1 VDIQRID
8 IKIITLH
15 KVLDMKGKKLSSK
28 ERIEKLEHDKNE
40 RSKIF
45 KELCAHLREGL
56 SLESFAPIGPDSVR
70 KYLQIYKEEFIQEEF
85 EQALRAGRDCWE
97 KIGKR
102 QANGECL
109 GNSRTWFYNM
119 ANRFGWREKLEVE
132 AEHKGQVNV
141 SIVSY
146 ATKKALTDTLEQ

>member
-1 VDIQRID
+1 
-8 IKIITLH
+8 
-15 KVLDMKGKKLSSK
+15 MKGRKLTNK
-28 ERIEKLEHDKNE
+28 ERVEKLEQDKNE

-45 KELCAHLREGL
+45 KELCAHIAGGL
-56 SLESFAPIGPDSVR
+56 SLESFSLLSPNSVR
-70 KYLQIYKEEFIQEEF
+70 TYLSKYPEEFCQEELDNAMR
-85 EQALRAGRDCWE
+85 QGRAYWE
-97 KIGKR
+97 SIGKR

-146 ATKKALTDTLEQ
+146 ATKKALTDIPEH